1 MPVQRWCEID
11 SRSVSIDGNSIGSPR
26 ARQVVDHF
34 RSNPGYWCEPGI
46 DTAFHTGLNVHVTT
60 QGPTGHVVPVHP
72 SCFVKRA
79 AHPALDTATGRD
91 QAVDNELTALGII
104 FTEFYYWLTVV
115 LMFFIHVGFC
125 MYEVGVSRHKNHMH
139 TLMKN
144 TMLIPL
150 VTITFFFFGWWIYFA
165 FPNGPGIIGGLVEA
179 PHAVAW
185 SEVMGAHMGGA
196 DDLEN
201 GWARINGVFWA
212 AFLLFSW
219 TAASIVSGSVI
230 ERIKSSG
237 FWILAVGIGSVFWI
251 IDAAWGWHAEG
262 WMVQLLGYHDAY
274 ASGVIH
280 AIAGGFALG
289 ILVVLGPRIGKFA
302 PDGTP
307 RNINPR
313 NPWLVTIGL
322 FLIYTG
328 FWGFYV
334 ACNIPMWDIQA
345 GDEVFYSATNIYLGP
360 TTLSAIT
367 MNFLMSLA
375 GGLLMGYIVSKGDAF
390 WTYSSGLA
398 GIIAASA
405 GNDLYHP
412 IQAMIIAGLGV
423 VFMYKVHYW
432 VERTFKVDD
441 AVGAVAVHGYAGFF
455 GVVVAGFVLWGYPS
469 SPTDGYASINPLGQF
484 VGALIMFGL
493 LGFLP
498 GWIMA
503 KILNGFGLLR
513 IPRQV
518 ELMGLDTAA
527 IRELAAEEQAIID
540 AENEAAGKA

>member
-1 MPVQRWCEID
+1 MD
-11 SRSVSIDGNSIGSPR
+11 SELSSLSV
-26 ARQVVDHF
+26 
-34 RSNPGYWCEPGI
+34 
-46 DTAFHTGLNVHVTT
+46 
-60 QGPTGHVVPVHP
+60 
-72 SCFVKRA
+72 
-79 AHPALDTATGRD
+79 
-91 QAVDNELTALGII
+91 I
-104 FTEFYYWLTVV
+104 FTEFYYWITVV

-125 MYEVGVSRHKNHMH
+125 MYEVGVSRHKNHVH

-185 SEVMGAHMGGA
+185 SELMGPHLGGA
-196 DDLEN
+196 GDPG
-201 GWARINGVFWA
+201 GWARLNGVFWA

-230 ERIKSSG
+230 ERIRSSA
-237 FWILAVGIGSVFWI
+237 FWILAILIGSVFWV

-262 WMVQLLGYHDAY
+262 WMVQVLGYHDAY

-289 ILVVLGPRIGKFA
+289 VLAVLGPRIGKFA
-302 PDGTP
+302 ADGTP
-307 RNINPR
+307 RSINPR

-334 ACNIPMWDIQA
+334 ACNVPMWDVQS
-345 GDEVFYSATNIYLGP
+345 GDGTFYSATNIYLAP

-367 MNFLMSLA
+367 VNFLMALA
-375 GGLLMGYIVSKGDAF
+375 GGLLAGYLISKGDAY
-390 WTYSSGLA
+390 WTYSAGLA

-412 IQAMIIAGLGV
+412 VQAMLIAALGV
-423 VFMYKVHYW
+423 VFMYKMHYW
-432 VERTFKVDD
+432 VERRFKIDD

-455 GVVVAGFVLWGYPS
+455 GVVVCGFVLWGYPS
-469 SPTDGYASINPLGQF
+469 SPSEGFASINPLGQIA
-484 VGALIMFGL
+484 GALIMFGL
-493 LGFLP
+493 LGFIP
-498 GWIMA
+498 GWVAA
-503 KILNGFGLLR
+503 KIIHSLGGLR
-513 IPRQV
+513 IPREI
-518 ELMGLDTAA
+518 ELAGLDYGTTVD
-527 IRELAAEEQAIID
+527 RAAEEQGIID
-540 AENEAAGKA
+540 AEREELGKM